1 MNKIKNIK
9 NLIKNK
15 INLSSVKQASSIVNN
30 TEKVTKLNT
39 DKFKNVPITQKAIPI
54 EYRLED
60 SYDHFETRTPT
71 LEMFGKS
78 KVLVETD
85 EITMINQK
93 IKNLD
98 NRIRRDSE
106 NEINILNE
114 DISAEHLKVQPFL
127 ISFGV
132 DHLSNGDPYYYHQ
145 YDTHSME
152 TKTHVE
158 TKLEDTD
165 PFPYRFSNKKKDDEQ
180 KL

>member
-15 INLSSVKQASSIVNN
+15 ASSIVNN